1 MRRSNVES
9 IGNVVNELLKTLN
22 IDQKIKEVRLTGS
35 WGEVL
40 GKNVS
45 RATQKVY
52 IKNKVLFV
60 YLNSSVIRNELLMLK
75 SGIIKA
81 LNERAGEK
89 VIEDIVFK

>member
-1 MRRSNVES
+1 MRRSNVQS

-22 IDQKIKEVRLTGS
+22 IDQKIKEVRLTSS